1 MFVTN
6 IHLVLKRK
14 VKESFWHVLSLS
26 SLGFCELIWILAL
39 STFKKKSIFFLLK
52 FQLICSYVFNFVLIL
67 YMYVPLV
74 WCVDFINLCVF
85 LFSKRITVF
94 LIDFSLISF
103 YIRPACPFSFA
114 AFLFLGKLFLLS
126 LNLLHQTLWPSSWR
140 EQQQHICYFEA
151 VRKTRLLFSRIK
163 AWSQPAT
170 ERLLQQTAFHRSFYT
185 M

>member
-85 LFSKRITVF
+85 LFSKRVTVF

-126 LNLLHQTLWPSSWR
+126 QIYCIKLCGQVLEENSNNISVILRQWGK
-140 EQQQHICYFEA
+140 QDCY
-151 VRKTRLLFSRIK
+151 
-163 AWSQPAT
+163 
-170 ERLLQQTAFHRSFYT
+170 
-185 M
+185 